1 MPNRPERGEGQ
12 TRRAV
17 QKRRYRSVMFELLTV
32 PYQST
37 NPLARREADQISQRR
52 AGIRKGGPETTKV
65 YLSDPPAGSGA
76 AGAWP

>member
-1 MPNRPERGEGQ
+1 
-12 TRRAV
+12 
-17 QKRRYRSVMFELLTV
+17 MFELLTV